1 MIKLVSFF
9 AVSFAA
15 LWITLS
21 HTIGLSGFYG
31 DFISTHP
38 VIILSIYL
46 FLMTHV
52 TITAMSLSFHRYHT
66 HKGVVLNPWIDMPM
80 QVWLWFVTSMSKVD
94 WVAVHVYHHAHSDQE
109 KDPHSPLHKGLIH
122 ALFLGVFDYT
132 KGKSL
137 PEVQKI
143 QKTIKTNALEKYI
156 HNHSFTG
163 PYIMTLLSM
172 VLFGPKWGSA
182 VAILNFLVSPIFAVG
197 GVNAIAHW
205 WGYRNHVT
213 SDNSRNIGYI
223 LPLNFLTCGEMDHNN
238 HHAHMKSCSFRHR
251 WYEFD
256 VGYFYIKILH
266 WMKLAQVKNAYTPKT
281 LKQELSQK
289 VSELIEH
296 DYRFKKRCEEL
307 AQEMNTNYSDLKAR
321 IEAYCG
327 GEKVKLDKAV
337 REFMEEVE
345 RTYRANQRLKLSYV

>member
-1 MIKLVSFF
+1 MFKTLAFF
-9 AVSFAA
+9 AATFAA
-15 LWITLS
+15 LWFGLS
-21 HTIGLSGFYG
+21 HTIGFNGFFG
-31 DFISTHP
+31 DFLAAHP
-38 VIILSIYL
+38 FIILPIYCVAIA
-46 FLMTHV
+46 HI

-66 HKGVVLNPWIDMPM
+66 HKGVVINKWIDMPM
-80 QVWLWFVTSMSKVD
+80 QVWLWLVTSMSKVD
-94 WVAVHVYHHAHSDQE
+94 WVSVHIYHHAHSDQE

-143 QKTIKTNALEKYI
+143 QKTIKTNALERYI

-163 PYIMTLLSM
+163 PYFMTLTAI
-172 VLFGPKWGSA
+172 VLFGPLWGSLVA
-182 VAILNFLVSPIFAVG
+182 VLNFLISPIFAVG

-213 SDNSRNIGYI
+213 TDNSRNIGF
-223 LPLNFLTCGEMDHNN
+223 LFPLNFIICGELDHNN

-251 WYEFD
+251 WFEFD
-256 VGYFYIKILH
+256 IGYAYLKMMSWVRLVE
-266 WMKLAQVKNAYTPKT
+266 LKNVYNPKT
-281 LKQELSQK
+281 LKQELSK
-289 VSELIEH
+289 KMSELIER

-307 AQEMNTNYSDLKAR
+307 ALEMKTDYEDLKNR
-321 IEAYCG
+321 IEAYCR

-345 RTYRANQRLKLSYV
+345 RTLKANQRLKLTYV